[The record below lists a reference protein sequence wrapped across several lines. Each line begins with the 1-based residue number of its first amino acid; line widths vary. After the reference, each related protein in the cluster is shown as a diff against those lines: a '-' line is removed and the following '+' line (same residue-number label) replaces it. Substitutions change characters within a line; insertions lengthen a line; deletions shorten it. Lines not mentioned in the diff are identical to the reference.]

1 MFRVVVRGTLPTAH
15 RYVSMNFMA
24 FEYWT
29 DGWRDGSLMRND
41 KGRRQSQCGR
51 FVLTKDL
58 GELETADTSNVPRIG
73 HVPSEL
79 QPECKGSG
87 LGRCP
92 N

>member
-1 MFRVVVRGTLPTAH
+1 MP
-15 RYVSMNFMA
+15 
-24 FEYWT
+24 
-29 DGWRDGSLMRND
+29 ND
-41 KGRRQSQCGR
+41 EGRRQSQCGR